1 MSKELKGFVACVTG
15 GAQGLGACIVKQLA
29 REGATVILADVLHD
43 AGESLATELQEG
55 GLSVI
60 FKSLDVTSEEQWEHL
75 VTDINNA
82 FGRLDIVVNN
92 AAIIV
97 RKRLSEL
104 SIKEWN
110 RALSVNLTGVFLSVK
125 HCRPLLARS
134 PSASIVNVSFTAGM
148 IAHLDPSYTASKW
161 KPTPVVTASSHATFA
176 MPKSMVKFQP
186 VRPVMPP
193 TPRPSWPTRNQPE
206 AASVRPV
213 IAMLMS
219 CSWQPKP
226 NITVSA
232 VSNAT
237 RTNIRPPRCAA
248 TVMALRMR
256 QESTPNSRCAEIAIT
271 RPMIST
277 ISSNT

>member
-15 GAQGLGACIVKQLA
+15 EAQGLGASIVKQLA
-29 REGATVILADVLHD
+29 RQGATVILADVLHD

-60 FKSLDVTSEEQWEHL
+60 FKSLDVTSEEQWEQL

>member
-1 MSKELKGFVACVTG
+1 M
-15 GAQGLGACIVKQLA
+15 
-29 REGATVILADVLHD
+29 ADVLHD

-60 FKSLDVTSEEQWEHL
+60 FKSLDVTSEEQWEQL

-186 VRPVMPP
+186 VRPV
-193 TPRPSWPTRNQPE
+193 TTRIQQ
-206 AASVRPV
+206 R
-213 IAMLMS
+213 
-219 CSWQPKP
+219 
-226 NITVSA
+226 
-232 VSNAT
+232 
-237 RTNIRPPRCAA
+237 
-248 TVMALRMR
+248 
-256 QESTPNSRCAEIAIT
+256 
-271 RPMIST
+271 
-277 ISSNT
+277 

>member
-15 GAQGLGACIVKQLA
+15 GAQGLGASIVKQLA

-60 FKSLDVTSEEQWEHL
+60 FKSLDVTSEEQWEQL

-110 RALSVNLTGVFLSVK
+110 HALSVNLTGVFLSVK

-134 PSASIVNVSFTAGM
+134 PSASIVNVSSTAGM

-161 KPTPVVTASSHATFA
+161 AVRGFTKSASLELVGDGIRVNSVHPAMILTPLTEAGPPGHIEANRYAIPLGREATPQEITNVVYFLCS
-176 MPKSMVKFQP
+176 PKSSYMTGSEIVVDGGMTTAGVAHMRAQFQA
-186 VRPVMPP
+186 
-193 TPRPSWPTRNQPE
+193 QYHE
-206 AASVRPV
+206 
-213 IAMLMS
+213 
-219 CSWQPKP
+219 K
-226 NITVSA
+226 
-232 VSNAT
+232 
-237 RTNIRPPRCAA
+237 
-248 TVMALRMR
+248 MA
-256 QESTPNSRCAEIAIT
+256 QEP
-271 RPMIST
+271 
-277 ISSNT
+277 